1 MKTKGLI
8 SNFGQGDHTF
18 VSRDIVLNFSVGDDL
33 DQDAVSWMER
43 MRSRCRKHSLLCHQV
58 YNLYQLKHMV

>member
-33 DQDAVSWMER
+33 DQDTVSWMDWLT
-43 MRSRCRKHSLLCHQV
+43 S
-58 YNLYQLKHMV
+58 